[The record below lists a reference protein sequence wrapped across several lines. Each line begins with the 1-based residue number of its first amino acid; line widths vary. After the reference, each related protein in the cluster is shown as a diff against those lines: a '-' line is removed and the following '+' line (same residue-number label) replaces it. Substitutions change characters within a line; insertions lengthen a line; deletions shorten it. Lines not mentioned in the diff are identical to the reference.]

1 MSWSIVDQ
9 SFEKS
14 KKRINA
20 YVEQF
25 LAEWEHLYRQELLQ
39 GARYL
44 QQTLPQTEI
53 TVKSAKKVFGNVSP
67 KNIYFTGRQNTLN
80 NMISHL
86 CDQHP
91 QAVLCCI
98 IHGIGGLG
106 KTHTALE
113 FAYQARDHFHN
124 VFWLQASSGPE
135 LAKGF
140 AQIAQDKLP
149 KDIAELQD
157 QSRVIEMVR
166 RWLNETGEYDQ
177 YRGFEKHYR
186 IVKFK
191 ERANAVLDQIK
202 DVS

>member
-14 KKRINA
+14 KKKIDA

-44 QQTLPQTEI
+44 RQTLPQIEI

-67 KNIYFTGRQNTLN
+67 KNIYFTGRQTILD
-80 NMISHL
+80 NMIRHL
-86 CDQHP
+86 CHQHP
-91 QAVLCCI
+91 LMVLCCI
-98 IHGIGGLG
+98 THGISGLG

-124 VFWLQASSGPE
+124 VFWLQSSSGPE
-135 LAKGF
+135 LAKVF
-140 AQIAQDKLP
+140 AEIAQDKLP
-149 KDIAELQD
+149 KDVAELQD

-166 RWLNETGEYDQ
+166 RWLNETGE
-177 YRGFEKHYR
+177 K
-186 IVKFK
+186 
-191 ERANAVLDQIK
+191 
-202 DVS
+202 